1 MPESVTTAA
10 LDNDV
15 SALDNDA
22 TCVVC
27 PHLWR
32 EHDPLGARYC
42 TATTVSALTRGC
54 ICG

>member
-1 MPESVTTAA
+1 MPESVITSP
-10 LDNDV
+10 DNDV
-15 SALDNDA
+15 SAIDNDA